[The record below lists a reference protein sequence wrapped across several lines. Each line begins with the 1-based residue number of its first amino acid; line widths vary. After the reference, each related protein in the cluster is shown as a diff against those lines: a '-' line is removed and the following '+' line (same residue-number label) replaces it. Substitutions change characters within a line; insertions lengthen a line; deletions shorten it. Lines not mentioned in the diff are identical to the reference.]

1 MYVNTINTLK
11 DMSDYTKNKYVIDK
25 VSCENLQ
32 TDKTCKLNISE
43 EQLSPNRTA
52 IDSDDFE
59 QAMLKDFT
67 NLSQWQW
74 SDFSNLHFK
83 DNTQKIDNLVD
94 TTKKYTKYINENFI
108 GDNKQK
114 YLDSLNGYVDF
125 AKDIISSEI
134 SSNIGKFFSLNT
146 NDISDIKNNISSL
159 IDNKLNNITDTKK
172 TTSLKDMNYQDLKIL
187 SAGID
192 SISKSF
198 EDYYFSADGLN
209 VSYLGMAKMKTDFL
223 VEKTNLS
230 DSIKTKL
237 SDCVDNK
244 ITKEMDSIYK
254 ALEFM
259 DKQRKAKGFLLQPMT
274 DEESFS
280 ILEKSKD
287 HVSKTYKK
295 FVNVKFDKDF
305 MNNLL
310 NIIKDSNNKV
320 SDDTD
325 HYKKVDAKQ
334 EGKTNKSLSKS
345 QNTITDKLAC
355 DWNNFISRVYTGDD
369 KSQYYIPSS
378 NHNIVNTFA

>member
-1 MYVNTINTLK
+1 MYLNAINTLK
-11 DMSDYTKNKYVIDK
+11 DISHYTKNKYVADK
-25 VSCENLQ
+25 ISSENLQ
-32 TDKTCKLNISE
+32 TDKTYKPNISE

-52 IDSDDFE
+52 ISSDDIE

-67 NLSQWQW
+67 NLSQW
-74 SDFSNLHFK
+74 SGFSNLYFQ
-83 DNTQKIDNLVD
+83 DNTQKIDNLAD
-94 TTKKYTKYINENFI
+94 TAKKYTKYINENFS
-108 GDNKQK
+108 GDKKQN

-125 AKDIISSEI
+125 AKGLVSSEI
-134 SSNIGKFFSLNT
+134 SFNIGKFFNLNG
-146 NDISDIKNNISSL
+146 NDTSDIKNNIDSI
-159 IDNKLNNITDTKK
+159 IDNKLNNIAGTKK
-172 TTSLKDMNYQDLKIL
+172 TTSLKDMNYQDLKVL

-198 EDYYFSADGLN
+198 EDFYFSGDGLN
-209 VSYLGMAKMKTDFL
+209 VGYLGMAKMKTNFI

-237 SDCVDNK
+237 SECVDNK

-259 DKQRKAKGFLLQPMT
+259 DKQRKAKGFLLKHIT

-280 ILEKSKD
+280 ILKKSKE

-295 FVNVKFDKDF
+295 FANVKFDKDF

-310 NIIKDSNNKV
+310 NIIKDSNEKH

-325 HYKKVDAKQ
+325 YYKKVDVKQ
-334 EGKTNKSLSKS
+334 GTGTSKSISKS
-345 QNTITDKLAC
+345 QNDTTDKLAC
-355 DWNNFISRVYTGDD
+355 DWNNFIDKVYTGDD

-378 NHNIVNTFA
+378 NHNIVNIFA